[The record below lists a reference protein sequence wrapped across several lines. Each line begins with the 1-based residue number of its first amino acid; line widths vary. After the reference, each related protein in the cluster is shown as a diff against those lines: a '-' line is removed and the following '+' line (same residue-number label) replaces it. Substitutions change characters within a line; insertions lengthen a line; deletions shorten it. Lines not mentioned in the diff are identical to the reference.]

1 MLRLLVFQIHPKQ
14 KMILEMV
21 RFLVKY
27 NLSLNLNA

>member
-1 MLRLLVFQIHPKQ
+1 MLRLLVFQIQPKQ